1 MSVRAILL
9 GLIFVII
16 WSSAFTSARII
27 VSYSSPIAALAIR
40 FFISGLIGIFIALIL
55 GQSLKL
61 TRSQWRA
68 TIVFGLC
75 QNALYLG
82 LNFFAMQ
89 TIEASLASIIA
100 SCSLPILLLLL
111 PPFLGLPPASLSIMV
126 FSLLVPWF
134 IIFTHRSN
142 IQRLRNGDENRF
154 EKAMIFR
161 KKN

>member
-75 QNALYLG
+75 HLWW
-82 LNFFAMQ
+82 
-89 TIEASLASIIA
+89 
-100 SCSLPILLLLL
+100 LLLVG
-111 PPFLGLPPASLSIMV
+111 FLYRNASEIL
-126 FSLLVPWF
+126 
-134 IIFTHRSN
+134 
-142 IQRLRNGDENRF
+142 E
-154 EKAMIFR
+154 
-161 KKN
+161 